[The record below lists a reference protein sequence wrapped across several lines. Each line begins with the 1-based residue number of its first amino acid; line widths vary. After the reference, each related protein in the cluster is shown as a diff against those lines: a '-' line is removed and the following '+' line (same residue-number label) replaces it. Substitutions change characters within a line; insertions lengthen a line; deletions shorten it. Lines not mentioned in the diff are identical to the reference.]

1 MILDWEKSML
11 YVQVKEIFPAN
22 NYLIQTTSI
31 YSKKEWCGS
40 GQSDIKFEHRRNDT
54 MIKR

>member
-40 GQSDIKFEHRRNDT
+40 GQIDIKFEHRRNDT